1 MAFVDTI
8 RHLWG
13 RKLLVGLVFVVA
25 VIAALFSAYRF
36 STSGLEKRALSVAAA
51 SSQILVDSTDS
62 PALVKGVES
71 GTFEENSTRAKIY
84 AQYLAGYEA
93 RQKIAKLVG
102 VPVATLA
109 TSGPFSGAIAEGSY
123 ASQPSEERAGELLQE
138 GNSNRLVYTAQED
151 VPIITVDAQAATA
164 NTAIAL
170 AGASYTVLKEYIHS
184 LEVDGTPVRNG
195 VTVRELGAPEGGTL
209 GGSNNIMLMILAFL
223 LVFGL
228 GCAAILLVPTFA
240 QRWRALD
247 KADYEEHFPA
257 EATYPAPVPAEPET
271 FIAPPY
277 GDTGTGTGHHGAG
290 HQAAPTR

>member
-13 RKLLVGLVFVVA
+13 RKLLVGLVLGVA

-36 STSGLEKRALSVAAA
+36 DASPPGLEKRALSVAAA

-71 GTFEENSTRAKIY
+71 GTFEANATRAKIY
-84 AQYLAGYEA
+84 AQYLAGYDA
-93 RQKIAKLVG
+93 REKIAQLAD
-102 VPVATLA
+102 VPVNTLA
-109 TSGPFSGAIAEGSY
+109 TSGPFSGPEGY
-123 ASQPSEERAGELLQE
+123 ASQPSEERAGELLTE
-138 GNSNRLVYTAQED
+138 DDGNRVVYTAQED
-151 VPIITVDAQAATA
+151 VPIITVDAQATTA
-164 NTAIAL
+164 DTAIAL
-170 AGASYTVLKEYIHS
+170 AAASYTTLKDYIQG
-184 LEVDGTPVRNG
+184 LNVGGKPVRDG
-195 VTVRELGAPEGGTL
+195 VAVRELGAPEGGTL
-209 GGSNNIMLMILAFL
+209 GGSNNILLMILAFV

-228 GCAAILLVPTFA
+228 GCAAILLAPTFA

-247 KADYEEHFPA
+247 KADYDEHFPA
-257 EATYPAPVPAEPET
+257 AADSYPAPVPAPASEPDA

-277 GDTGTGTGHHGAG
+277 GESDAE

>member
-13 RKLLVGLVFVVA
+13 RKLLVGLVLAIA

-36 STSGLEKRALSVAAA
+36 NTSPPGLEKRALSVAAA
-51 SSQILVDSTDS
+51 SSQILVDSTDL
-62 PALVKGVES
+62 PALVNGVEAN
-71 GTFEENSTRAKIY
+71 TFEANATRAKIY
-84 AQYLAGYEA
+84 AQYLAGYDA
-93 RQKIAKLVG
+93 REKIAKLAD
-102 VPVATLA
+102 VPVNTLA
-109 TSGPFSGAIAEGSY
+109 TSGPFSGGSEY
-123 ASQPSEERAGELLQE
+123 ASQPSEERAGELLTE
-138 GNSNRLVYTAQED
+138 GDGNRVVYTAQED

-164 NTAIAL
+164 DTAVAL
-170 AGASYTVLKEYIHS
+170 AAASYATLKDYIHT
-184 LEVDGTPVRNG
+184 LDVEGTPVRNG

-209 GGSNNIMLMILAFL
+209 GGSNNILLMILAFL

-228 GCAAILLVPTFA
+228 GCAAILLLPTFA

-257 EATYPAPVPAEPET
+257 PAEHSYPTPVPAEAEP

-277 GDTGTGTGHHGAG
+277 GDSGAG

>member
-13 RKLLVGLVFVVA
+13 RKLLVGLVLVVA

-36 STSGLEKRALSVAAA
+36 NTSPPGLEKRALSVAAA
-51 SSQILVDSTDS
+51 SSQILVDSTDL
-62 PALVKGVES
+62 PALVNGVES
-71 GTFEENSTRAKIY
+71 NTFEANATRAKIY
-84 AQYLAGYEA
+84 AQYLAGYDA
-93 RQKIAKLVG
+93 REKIAKLAD
-102 VPVATLA
+102 VPVNTLA
-109 TSGPFSGAIAEGSY
+109 TSGPFSGAASEY
-123 ASQPSEERAGELLQE
+123 ASQPSEERAGELLTE
-138 GNSNRLVYTAQED
+138 GDGNRVVYTAQED

-164 NTAIAL
+164 DTAVAL
-170 AGASYTVLKEYIHS
+170 AAASYTTLKDYIHT
-184 LEVDGTPVRNG
+184 LDVEGTPVRNG

-209 GGSNNIMLMILAFL
+209 GGSNNILLMILAFL

-228 GCAAILLVPTFA
+228 GCAAILLLPTFA

-257 EATYPAPVPAEPET
+257 ADSYPAPVPTPPSEHET

-277 GDTGTGTGHHGAG
+277 GDAGTGHH
-290 HQAAPTR
+290 AAPTR

>member
-13 RKLLVGLVFVVA
+13 RKLLVGLVLVVA

-36 STSGLEKRALSVAAA
+36 NASPPGLEKRALSVAAA
-51 SSQILVDSTDS
+51 SSQILVDSTDL
-62 PALVKGVES
+62 PALVNGVES
-71 GTFEENSTRAKIY
+71 NTFEANATRAKIY
-84 AQYLAGYEA
+84 AQYLAGYDA
-93 RQKIAKLVG
+93 RAKIAKLAD
-102 VPVATLA
+102 VPVNTLA
-109 TSGPFSGAIAEGSY
+109 TSGPFSGAASEY
-123 ASQPSEERAGELLQE
+123 ASQPSEERAGELLTE
-138 GNSNRLVYTAQED
+138 GDGNRVVYTAQED
-151 VPIITVDAQAATA
+151 VPIITVDAQATTA
-164 NTAIAL
+164 DTAVAL
-170 AGASYTVLKEYIHS
+170 AAASYTTLKDYIHT
-184 LEVDGTPVRNG
+184 LDVEGTPVRNG

-209 GGSNNIMLMILAFL
+209 GGSNNILLMILAFL

-228 GCAAILLVPTFA
+228 GCAAILLLPTFA

-257 EATYPAPVPAEPET
+257 PAEHPYPAPVPAEPEH

-277 GDTGTGTGHHGAG
+277 GDSGTG